1 MTDNPEILPSGFKD
15 VLPPQAD
22 YEAAIINRLM
32 KIFQHAGYSRVKPA
46 LMEFEI
52 QEITQSTIRHDNRL
66 KLMDP
71 TSNHLLLIRNDF
83 TTQIARIVRTAL
95 AHAKRPLRLSYQGDA
110 LCAQGSTLNPAR
122 QFSQVGIEHFS
133 NSDKQQERE
142 IILLAL
148 KAIECLAIEN
158 ITIDVNMPPLT
169 QALFDHFSIPLE
181 RAHELRDALNFK
193 DKTAIKQLIPEHCQ
207 LFCQL
212 IDAAGPIET
221 SIARL
226 EAMTL
231 PASCRRHIR
240 PFITTALSIAKQ
252 APQVHVILDPLENR
266 GFAYHNGVTF
276 SYFCKQS
283 THELG
288 RGGKYT
294 ADNDSLQVQRLPTG
308 THHTPQKRNIKN
320 KHTGEQAVGCTLF
333 IETLTECCPLTLT
346 ELE

>member
-15 VLPPQAD
+15 VLPPHAD

-32 KIFQHAGYSRVKPA
+32 KTFQHAGYSRVKPA

-52 QEITQSTIRHDNRL
+52 QDTNQSTIRHDNRL

-71 TSNHLLLIRNDF
+71 TSNHLMLIRNDF

-110 LCAQGSTLNPAR
+110 LCAQGSMLNPAR
-122 QFSQVGIEHFS
+122 QFSQVGIEYFS
-133 NSDKQQERE
+133 NRNKQQEQE

-148 KAIECLAIEN
+148 KAIECLAIED

-169 QALFDHFSIPLE
+169 QALFDHFSIPSE
-181 RAHELRDALNFK
+181 HTPELRHALNSK
-193 DKTAIKQLIPEHCQ
+193 DKTAIEKLIPEYCW

-221 SIARL
+221 SIAQL
-226 EAMTL
+226 ETITL
-231 PASCRRHIR
+231 PSSCRPHMR

-276 SYFCKQS
+276 SYFCQQS
-283 THELG
+283 KRELG

-294 ADNDSLQVQRLPTG
+294 ADNDSLQLQRLPTG
-308 THHTPQKRNIKN
+308 THLTPQKRNIKN
-320 KHTGEQAVGCTLF
+320 THTGEQAVGCTLF

-346 ELE
+346 ELD